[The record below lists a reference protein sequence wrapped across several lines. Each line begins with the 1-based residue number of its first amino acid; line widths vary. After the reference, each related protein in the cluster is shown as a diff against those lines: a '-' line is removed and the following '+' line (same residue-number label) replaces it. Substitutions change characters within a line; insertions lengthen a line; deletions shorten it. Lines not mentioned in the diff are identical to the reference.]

1 MTVSTRQTFVSPETH
16 VRDVAPDGP
25 RWYAVQTLAHR
36 ELGANAQL
44 QAQDFS
50 TFLPQLLKTVR
61 HARKLSTV
69 RAPLFPGYL
78 FVKLDLARD
87 RWRSVNG
94 TFGVARLVMTLNT
107 PAPVPVGVVE
117 CLREMVDGQGVMKL
131 DRGLDAGQ
139 RVELMAGPFARAL
152 GRIERMESAGRVR
165 VLLDIMGGTVPVY
178 VDRVALR
185 TA

>member
-1 MTVSTRQTFVSPETH
+1 MTDSTRKTLVSPETH
-16 VRDVAPDGP
+16 MRDASPEGP

-36 ELGANAQL
+36 EIGANAQL
-44 QAQDFS
+44 LAQDFS

-61 HARKLSTV
+61 HARKLWTV
-69 RAPLFPGYL
+69 KAPLFPGYL

-94 TFGVARLVMTLNT
+94 TFGVARLVMAHNT
-107 PAPVPVGVVE
+107 PAAVPVGVVE
-117 CLREMVDGQGVMKL
+117 CLRDMVDGNGMMQL

-139 RVELMAGPFARAL
+139 RVELMAGPFVRAL

-165 VLLDIMGGTVPVY
+165 VLLDIMGGKVPVY
-178 VDRVALR
+178 VDRAVLR